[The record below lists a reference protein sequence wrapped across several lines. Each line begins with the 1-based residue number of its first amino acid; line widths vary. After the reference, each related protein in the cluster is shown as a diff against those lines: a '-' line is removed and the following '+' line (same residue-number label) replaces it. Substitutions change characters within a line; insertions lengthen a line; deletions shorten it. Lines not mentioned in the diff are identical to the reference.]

1 MEIYLFR
8 HGETEWNKERKM
20 QGRSDIPL
28 NESGRALAA
37 ETAEALAGIPFD
49 RAFSS
54 PLKRAYETAEILLAG
69 RGIPLETDERLME
82 ISFGCCEGGSYDQP
96 KQEAEHP
103 LHDFFCRPQCF
114 QPPAGAESFQEAQA
128 RGQAFLRDRIL
139 PLEGSCRCILI
150 VAHGAFNRCL
160 LSAVGSIPL
169 ERFWEIGLPN
179 CAASIL
185 ALEDGKFRILETGKV
200 YYEAPAVNAR
210 P

>member
-8 HGETEWNKERKM
+8 HGETDWNKERKM
-20 QGRSDIPL
+20 QGHSDIPL
-28 NESGRALAA
+28 NEFGRGLAA
-37 ETAEALAGIPFD
+37 ETAKALAGVSFD
-49 RAFSS
+49 RAFCS

-82 ISFGCCEGGSYDQP
+82 IGFGSCEGGAYDQP
-96 KQEAEHP
+96 KQDPNHP

-114 QPPAGAESFQEAQA
+114 RPQAGAESFQQVQA
-128 RGQAFLRDRIL
+128 RGQAFLQERII
-139 PLEGSCRCILI
+139 PLEESCSRILI

-169 ERFWEIGLPN
+169 EKFWEIGLPN

-185 ALEDGKFRILETGKV
+185 ALEDGKFRILEMAKV
-200 YYEAPAVNAR
+200 YYEAPVVNAR

>member
-8 HGETEWNKERKM
+8 HGETEWNKARRL
-20 QGRSDIPL
+20 QGHSDIPL
-28 NESGRALAA
+28 NGFGRELAV
-37 ETAEALAGIPFD
+37 ETAKALAGVSFD

-69 RGIPLETDERLME
+69 RDVPLETDERLME
-82 ISFGCCEGGSYDQP
+82 MGFGESEGGAFDQP
-96 KQEAEHP
+96 KLDSEHP

-114 QPPAGAESFQEAQA
+114 RPRAGAESFQEVMA
-128 RGQAFLRDRIL
+128 RGQAFLRERIV
-139 PLEGSCRCILI
+139 PLEESCNRVLI

-160 LSAVGSIPL
+160 LCGIGEIPL
-169 ERFWEIGLPN
+169 EKFWEIGLPN

-185 ALEDGKFRILETGKV
+185 SLKGGKFRILEMGKV
-200 YYEAPAVNAR
+200 YYGTPVNAR